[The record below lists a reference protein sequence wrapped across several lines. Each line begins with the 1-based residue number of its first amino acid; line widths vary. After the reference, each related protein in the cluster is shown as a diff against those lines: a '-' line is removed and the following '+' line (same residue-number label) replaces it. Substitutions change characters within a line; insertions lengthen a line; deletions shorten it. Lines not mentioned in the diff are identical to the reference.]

1 MFRIRIALLAAALV
15 AALVPTTA
23 EAHTVLPK
31 RFDLPPGFQP
41 EGIAIGRG
49 PTAWLGSLA
58 DGDIYRVDL
67 RTGRGKVV
75 AQGPGTATVGVKV
88 DRHGRL
94 FAAGGPSGTAR
105 VIDTRTGRLL
115 ADHQLTTATSFVNDV
130 VLTRR
135 TAWFTDSQQAQLY
148 AVPLDRGPVRT
159 LPLTGEWEQ
168 VEGFN
173 ANGITAT
180 PDGRGLLVVNS
191 TTGLLHHVDPRTGT
205 TSVVD
210 LGGASLT
217 SGDGMLLLGRT
228 LYVVR
233 NRINEIAVI
242 HLDRSGSRGVQVGT
256 LTSDDFDV
264 PTTVA
269 AYRDRL
275 YLPNARFTTTPRPDT
290 PYWVTA
296 VRR

>member
-15 AALVPTTA
+15 AALVPATA
-23 EAHTVLPK
+23 DAHTDFPK

-41 EGIAIGRG
+41 EGIAIGGG
-49 PTAWLGSLA
+49 PTAWFGSRV

-105 VIDTRTGRLL
+105 VIDTRTGHVL
-115 ADHQLTTATSFVNDV
+115 ADHHLTTAASFVNDV
-130 VLTRR
+130 VLTRHK
-135 TAWFTDSQQAQLY
+135 AWFTDSQQAQLY
-148 AVPLDRGPVRT
+148 AVPLGRGPVRT
-159 LPLTGEWEQ
+159 LPLTGDWEQ
-168 VEGFN
+168 VAGFN

-191 TTGLLHHVDPRTGT
+191 TTGLLHRVDPRTGAT
-205 TSVVD
+205 TTVD
-210 LGGASLT
+210 LGGAGLT
-217 SGDGMLLLGRT
+217 NGDGMLLLGRT

-233 NRINEIAVI
+233 NFNNEIAVI
-242 HLDRSGSRGVQVGT
+242 HLDKSGSRGVQVDT

-275 YLPNARFTTTPRPDT
+275 YLPNARFTTPPEPDT

-296 VRR
+296 

>member
-15 AALVPTTA
+15 AALVPATA
-23 EAHTVLPK
+23 DAHTVFPK

-41 EGIAIGRG
+41 EGIAIGGG
-49 PTAWLGSLA
+49 PTAWFGSRV

-75 AQGPGTATVGVKV
+75 SQGPGTATVGIKV

-94 FAAGGPSGTAR
+94 FASGGPSGTAR

-130 VLTRR
+130 VLTRHS
-135 TAWFTDSQQAQLY
+135 AWFTDSQQAQLY
-148 AVPLDRGPVRT
+148 AVPLGRGPVRT
-159 LPLTGEWEQ
+159 LPLTGDWEQ

-191 TTGLLHHVDPRTGT
+191 TTGLLHRVDPRTGA

-210 LGGASLT
+210 LDGASLT
-217 SGDGMLLLGRT
+217 NGDGMLLLGRT

-233 NRINEIAVI
+233 NRLNQIAVI
-242 HLDRSGSRGVQVGT
+242 HLDRSGSRGVQVDT

-275 YLPNARFTTTPRPDT
+275 YLPNARFTTTPEPDT

>member
-15 AALVPTTA
+15 AALVPATA
-23 EAHTVLPK
+23 EAHTVFPT
-31 RFDLPPGFQP
+31 RIDLPPGFRP
-41 EGIAIGRG
+41 EGIAIGGG

-67 RTGRGKVV
+67 RTGRGTVV
-75 AQGPGTATVGVKV
+75 SQGPGTATVGVKV

-115 ADHQLTTATSFVNDV
+115 ADHRLTTATSFVNDV
-130 VLTRR
+130 VLTRH

-148 AVPLDRGPVRT
+148 AVPLGGGPART

-173 ANGITAT
+173 ANGVTAT

-191 TTGLLHHVDPRTGT
+191 TTGLLHRVDPHTGV

-233 NRINEIAVI
+233 NLINEIAVI
-242 HLDRSGSRGVQVGT
+242 HLDRSGSRGVQVDT

-275 YLPNARFTTTPRPDT
+275 YLPNARFTTTRAPDT